1 MGGNANLVDD
11 ARDHG
16 LDAGLVRAALFRGF
30 LTVATAE
37 DVAKVAGIDLTDKEF
52 WRSALQTVAQ
62 QIDLVCGLLEEG
74 KQ

>member
-1 MGGNANLVDD
+1 MEYKPTVPKPMKEDIMMLSVL
-11 ARDHG
+11 RTT
-16 LDAGLVRAALFRGF
+16 
-30 LTVATAE
+30 TVATAE

-52 WRSALQTVAQ
+52 WRGALQTVAQ